1 MPIRAAADPGT
12 PKPPVTPTI
21 TARRLVVTG
30 TGFLP
35 NHEVTIRI
43 TRSGEEISDYLTYVT
58 DGDGQLYCELPKGA
72 AGTSYIA
79 ATDHRPDAHGACG
92 RLWSNSCTLDVANS

>member
-1 MPIRAAADPGT
+1 MPTPALDDPGT
-12 PKPPVTPTI
+12 PEPPVAPTI
-21 TARRLVVTG
+21 TARDHVVTG

-58 DGDGQLYCELPKGA
+58 DGDGHLYCELPKGA

-79 ATDHRPDAHGACG
+79 ATDHRPDLGGMCG
-92 RLWSNSCTLDVANS
+92 RLWSNNCTLVVADT